1 MSLVGWL
8 HCLILEKWPDV
19 RDILWGPAVH
29 SPLVTK
35 VVCFKDALY
44 LGGMGLSVFVGYY
57 WSVGRHGW
65 LLVQLVTRPCLV

>member
-44 LGGMGLSVFVGYY
+44 LGGMGLSVFVG
-57 WSVGRHGW
+57 
-65 LLVQLVTRPCLV
+65 